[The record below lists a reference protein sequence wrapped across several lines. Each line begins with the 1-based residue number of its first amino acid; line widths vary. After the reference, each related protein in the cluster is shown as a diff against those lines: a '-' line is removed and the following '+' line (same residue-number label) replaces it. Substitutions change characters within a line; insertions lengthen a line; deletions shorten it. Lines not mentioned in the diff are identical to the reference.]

1 MERKN
6 KITLIKIIKQI
17 MMLKRKKL
25 LKKRKI
31 FNGN

>member
-17 MMLKRKKL
+17 MMLKIKKL